1 MYGPKGSEANSSRKE
16 DLWLEFNNHFRRKD
30 RTKTPINHHD
40 FLLANKT
47 QSEYNMASL
56 LQGER
61 TMDAAD
67 NLLFRD
73 RILRAHRNYEKL

>member
-56 LQGER
+56 L
-61 TMDAAD
+61 
-67 NLLFRD
+67 
-73 RILRAHRNYEKL
+73 